1 MNERSFFLLILYMKM
16 VFYTIISDFNTI
28 LFVNRQRYTKLC
40 KSKGDGNV
48 VFINKRRHMKGISDF
63 I

>member
-16 VFYTIISDFNTI
+16 VFYTIISDFNTV

-48 VFINKRRHMKGISDF
+48 VFINKTRHMKGISHF